1 MGHPASKDPSSLYA
15 QGSTV
20 QYEYTHTRQGHF
32 FSLTHVGTPRLKMSH
47 LAEKL
52 TKGLGIL
59 PAKIPLVYML
69 KAQQFSMSTHTL
81 DRSFLISHTR
91 RDPSTKDES
100 SCREADKR
108 MGHPASKDPSSLYAQ
123 GSTVQYEYTH
133 TRQGH
138 FFSLTHVG
146 TPRLKMGHLAEKL
159 TKGWGILPAKIPLV
173 YIKAQQFC
181 MSTHTL
187 DKVISSLS
195 HT

>member
-1 MGHPASKDPSSLYA
+1 MG
-15 QGSTV
+15 
-20 QYEYTHTRQGHF
+20 
-32 FSLTHVGTPRLKMSH
+32 H

-52 TKGLGIL
+52 TKGWGIL

-69 KAQQFSMSTHTL
+69 DAQQFSMS
-81 DRSFLISHTR
+81 
-91 RDPSTKDES
+91 
-100 SCREADKR
+100 
-108 MGHPASKDPSSLYAQ
+108 
-123 GSTVQYEYTH
+123 TH

-146 TPRLKMGHLAEKL
+146 TPRLKMGHLAKKL

-173 YIKAQQFC
+173 YMLKAQQFC

>member
-1 MGHPASKDPSSLYA
+1 MVLLNKRMGHPDSKDPSSLYA

-20 QYEYTHTRQGHF
+20 QYEYTHTH
-32 FSLTHVGTPRLKMSH
+32 
-47 LAEKL
+47 
-52 TKGLGIL
+52 
-59 PAKIPLVYML
+59 
-69 KAQQFSMSTHTL
+69 ST
-81 DRSFLISHTR
+81 RSFLLSHTR
-91 RDPSTKDES
+91 RDPSTKDGS

-173 YIKAQQFC
+173 YMLKA
-181 MSTHTL
+181 
-187 DKVISSLS
+187 
-195 HT
+195 